1 MIIRTSIA
9 ERGSANIALPR
20 QLSKREQRRLENT
33 KYPKGKIAEAPIED
47 TESIENIVP
56 VRVEET
62 QEKEPAV
69 PEETI
74 VEPGTAII
82 RSKALEELEKNKVE
96 KPKKKYKIISIG

>member
-1 MIIRTSIA
+1 MA
-9 ERGSANIALPR
+9 ERGSVNSKTLPR

-33 KYPKGKIAEAPIED
+33 KHPKGKKIAEAPIED
-47 TESIENIVP
+47 TESIKNIVP
-56 VRVEET
+56 VRVEEEI
-62 QEKEPAV
+62 QEKEPAI

-82 RSKALEELEKNKVE
+82 RSKALEELENNKVE